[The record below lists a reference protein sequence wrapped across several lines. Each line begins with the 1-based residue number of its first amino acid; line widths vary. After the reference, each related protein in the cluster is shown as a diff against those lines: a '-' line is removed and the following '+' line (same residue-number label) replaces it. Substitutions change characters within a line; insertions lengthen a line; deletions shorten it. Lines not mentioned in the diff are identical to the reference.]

1 MIKKIINWLMPKKK
15 KMEENAAMTANF
27 LKMLEMTKED
37 EHSCSDVYELLDQFV
52 ELKMRGADV
61 EKIMP
66 KVKHHLDMC
75 KDCFEEY
82 EALMAALEFETSA

>member
-1 MIKKIINWLMPKKK
+1 MPKKK
-15 KMEENAAMTANF
+15 KMEENAAMTANL

-37 EHSCSDVYELLDQFV
+37 EHSCADVYELLDQFA
-52 ELKMRGADV
+52 ELKTRGANV
-61 EKIMP
+61 EEMMP

-82 EALMAALEFETSA
+82 EALLAALEFEATS